1 MSAATLTPTKPVRAA
16 RQAAPKP
23 GNVCIVHI
31 GVHLS
36 ATMPLESGLQLVR
49 IMAGAKIVERDF
61 TNRHP
66 SGEKYYEREQVG
78 ATELQIVEADQVT
91 PLGAKPAPKESGVTP

>member
-1 MSAATLTPTKPVRAA
+1 MINHPKIVRAA

-36 ATMPLESGLQLVR
+36 ATMPLEEGLQLVR
-49 IMAGAKIVERDF
+49 IMASAKIVERDF
-61 TNRHP
+61 TGHHR
-66 SGEKYYEREQVG
+66 GEKYYETEQVG
-78 ATELQIVEADQVT
+78 ATELQIVEADQIT
-91 PLGAKPAPKESGVTP
+91 PMRTHPAPKESGVQP